1 MPKVRLSFI
10 SSAALIFLVGSALRV
25 VVLGL
30 VGRANEE
37 KLTDLLTSWDA
48 KYYLD
53 IARDG
58 YFNSATNTDV
68 PVHER
73 TLAFFPGFPMLLR
86 ALHQV
91 TGLDLFFLALLLNSV
106 AGVALT
112 AGAMA
117 IARRMGANWAHQL
130 GAGVLASG
138 APMSTT
144 FTMPYTEALFG
155 ALAFW
160 ALVALMD
167 RRWWLA
173 SSLIFL
179 CGFTRLTAVA
189 LVGAFLV
196 VVLLKARADKKAWVA
211 LLLSPWSFV
220 GYLLWASWHTRDA
233 GGYFGIQQDGWNST
247 FDGGVATA
255 TWVYQVLTS
264 STDGGYLLTAAVII
278 AAVVFLAL
286 SWRRLPLEVWVF
298 SATLMAT
305 VVLSDGIM
313 HSRPRLLLPAVLVL
327 LPWVE
332 RIPPRWLPGAAAAWL
347 LWGAWF
353 SAYMLGVFAW
363 AI

>member
-1 MPKVRLSFI
+1 MPKVRPSFI
-10 SSAALIFLVGSALRV
+10 GSAALIFLVGSALRL
-25 VVLGL
+25 VVLDL
-30 VGRANEE
+30 VGRANDQQ
-37 KLTDLLTSWDA
+37 LGALLTSWDA
-48 KYYLD
+48 KYYLA

-58 YFNSATNTDV
+58 YFDAAIATDV

-73 TLAFFPGFPMLLR
+73 TLAFFPGFPLLLR
-86 ALHQV
+86 ALHLA
-91 TGLDLFFLALLLNSV
+91 TGWDLFFLALLLNTV
-106 AGVALT
+106 AGIALT

-117 IARRMGANWAHQL
+117 IAQRMGASWAHQL
-130 GAGVLASG
+130 GAGVLASS

-160 ALVALMD
+160 ALVALLD

-189 LVGAFLV
+189 LVGVFLV
-196 VVLLKARADKKAWVA
+196 VVLLKARGDKRAWIA

-220 GYLLWASWHTRDA
+220 GYLVWASSHTKEA
-233 GGYFGIQQDGWNST
+233 GGYFGIQQDGWNSS
-247 FDGGVATA
+247 FDGGVATVK
-255 TWVYQVLTS
+255 WVYEVLTS
-264 STDGGYLLTAAVII
+264 STDGGYLLSAAVII

-286 SWRRLPLEVWVF
+286 SWRRLPLEVWLF
-298 SATLMAT
+298 SAALMAT

-327 LPWVE
+327 LPWVV
-332 RIPPRWLPGAAAAWL
+332 RIPPRWLPGAAAAWMV
-347 LWGAWF
+347 WGAWF
-353 SAYMLGVFAW
+353 SAYMLVVFAW